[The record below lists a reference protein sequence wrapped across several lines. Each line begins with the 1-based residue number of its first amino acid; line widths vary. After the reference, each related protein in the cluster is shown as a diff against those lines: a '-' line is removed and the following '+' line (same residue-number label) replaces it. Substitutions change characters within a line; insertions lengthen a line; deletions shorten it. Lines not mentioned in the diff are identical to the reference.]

1 MECAVSEEIVD
12 IEINP
17 NKRSWRELW
26 QIPTLG
32 VAALLLLTGLIGVIL
47 TRPEPD
53 IDGMIHAAE
62 ARITKAEHA
71 EALEILNGKI
81 RQHVDAPFFTEDQ
94 LQSFH
99 LLRARAVGKGQ
110 RELGIS
116 DLSNHESVLNEYKS
130 AEQAGAELAI
140 DDHVLRLESIL
151 ELGQFDDAVTKL
163 GELGDEH
170 SAERI
175 RIRKEIIERALGAR
189 IPRNELAEAQLLE
202 LTQDTMLGVDDRCWA
217 AARRAQ
223 MQLNQGF
230 VDEAIT
236 GILREMPRVAS
247 AEPHARGELFTL
259 LGRGYMETGAVSEA
273 RKQLER
279 ATELIETDDDLFA
292 ETLLQ
297 LGMSLEQ
304 TGEMELALDQFD
316 LITQD
321 YAGSDAYLPALLSRG
336 DVLSAITE
344 TDPALISKEEAIGAY
359 VRFVDEAIGKAS
371 EALLDK
377 AVKSLLRRAEEQ
389 FVKND
394 LVASSQYAQLAE
406 DIHGLSD
413 TPTDVLLSQARIN
426 RAMADE
432 MLAGAIEGES
442 HVIDLADADPVTR
455 AQTQR
460 YYVRA
465 ADYYRRHADR
475 LAGTDD
481 DSGYAQSL
489 WAAADAFDRGSDIA
503 EAIAGFTE
511 FSQSIT
517 DDPRVPEA
525 IYRLA
530 RAYQASG
537 NYPFASERF
546 EALLTASHSEDQ
558 TINVG
563 PYAVMS
569 YVPLAQ
575 VYLAD
580 LDDSNNERAEE
591 LLDIVISGELGDIDT
606 TAYAMALASIGQVH
620 YLKGDYPKAIES
632 LTEAMARNPDP
643 REMYRLKFLLAD
655 ARRLE
660 SESISETLSNGSVA
674 PSVAR
679 ELLEKQSEH
688 LQIAAGLFAEVRD
701 GLETVDPRR
710 RSALEQM
717 YLRNSYFYVGDCA
730 FDLGEYES
738 AIRSYSIAKDRYADD
753 AASLVAMVQIFNS
766 YFELGDLERART
778 ASERARRFYETLPP
792 EAWEDRSLPMT
803 QADWERWLDS
813 SYELA
818 SMRTDDIGG

>member
-1 MECAVSEEIVD
+1 MSDENVD

-32 VAALLLLTGLIGVIL
+32 VAVVLLLAGLVGIIA

-53 IDGMIHAAE
+53 LDAMIRSAE
-62 ARITKAEHA
+62 TRIENDQFA
-71 EALEILNGKI
+71 EALEVLNGKI
-81 RQHVDAPFFTEDQ
+81 RQHIDAPFVTDEH
-94 LQSFH
+94 LQAFH

-110 RELGIS
+110 RELGVS
-116 DLSNHESVLNEYKS
+116 EVPNHESVLSEFKA
-130 AEQAGAELAI
+130 AEKVGAQLSF
-140 DDHVLRLESIL
+140 DDQVLRLESLL
-151 ELGQFDDAVTKL
+151 ELDRYDEAVAMLDD
-163 GELGDEH
+163 LGDED
-170 SAERI
+170 AQERI
-175 RIRKEIIERALGAR
+175 RIRKDIIRRALSSR
-189 IPRNELAEAQLLE
+189 IPRMELAEQQLVA

-217 AARRAQ
+217 AARRAH
-223 MQLNQGF
+223 MQLEQGF
-230 VDEAIT
+230 VDEAVT

-247 AEPHARGELFTL
+247 AQPHARGELFTL

-279 ATELIETDDDLFA
+279 ATELIDTDNDLYA
-292 ETLLQ
+292 QTLLH
-297 LGMSLEQ
+297 LGMALEQ
-304 TGEMELALDQFD
+304 TGEMELALEQFEV
-316 LITQD
+316 ITQD
-321 YAGSDAYLPALLSRG
+321 YAGSDSYLPALLSRG

-344 TDPALISKEEAIGAY
+344 TDPALYSKEEAIGAY
-359 VRFVDEAIGKAS
+359 VRFVDEATDVAS
-371 EALLDK
+371 EALLNR

-394 LVASSQYAQLAE
+394 LVAASQYTQLAE
-406 DIHGLSD
+406 DIHGVNNTS
-413 TPTDVLLSQARIN
+413 TDVLLMQARVHLE
-426 RAMADE
+426 MANE
-432 MLAGAIEGES
+432 MLKNAVAGDT

-460 YYVRA
+460 HYVRA
-465 ADYYRRHADR
+465 ADYFRRHADR
-475 LAGTDD
+475 LAGSDD
-481 DSGYAQSL
+481 DDGYAQSL
-489 WAAADAFDRGSDIA
+489 WAAADAFDRGGDIA

-537 NYPFASERF
+537 NYTYAAERF
-546 EALLTASHSEDQ
+546 EALITASHSEDQ

-580 LDDSNNERAEE
+580 LNDTNNQRAEE
-591 LLDIVISGELGDIDT
+591 LLDIVISGKLGDIDT
-606 TAYAMALASIGQVH
+606 TAYAMALASIGQVQ
-620 YLKGDYPKAIES
+620 YLKGDYPRAIES
-632 LTEAMARNPDP
+632 LTEALARNPAP
-643 REMYRLKFLLAD
+643 RDTYRLKFLLAD

-660 SESISETLSNGSVA
+660 AESITETLSGGSVA

-679 ELLEKQSEH
+679 ELVQKQKQHLE
-688 LQIAAGLFAEVRD
+688 IAAGLFSEVRD
-701 GLETVDPRR
+701 GLESVDPRR
-710 RSALEQM
+710 RTALEQM

-730 FDLGEYES
+730 FDLGEFES
-738 AIRSYSIAKDRYADD
+738 AIRSYSIAKDRYAED
-753 AASLVAMVQIFNS
+753 AASLVAMVQIFNA

-818 SMRTDDIGG
+818 SMRSEDVGG